1 MPVSLPT
8 EIPSPAQF
16 DFYERWLWQWSNT
29 RVATGSEI
37 NALDPL
43 DHLTD
48 GSEKVG
54 LLVGGSLTD
63 EFDSV
68 PAAVGEVRLLAGWL
82 TPSVVEPVYVLVL
95 RELSEGW
102 KLIVP
107 FSKFTVP
114 AIPEELLLYRP
125 ESGDPRA
132 GGPTSVSC
140 PWNAAAVPDS
150 ALKQSWLAGVC
161 EEEGLVDVAE
171 LFDAIQQS
179 KLLPPRLA
187 DRVGSAVSLLSG
199 DPRHE
204 YLAGEVSVL
213 SELVREAFR
222 VAGGV
227 GSPISPLL
235 LVRIP
240 RKVIRGLNLDD
251 APASQVRL
259 AAAAG
264 DPAVSDWSARFTVH
278 RSGSSLELLCVIRSD
293 GGTAVMHLYVLDSDG
308 EPSIALDGTHM
319 IGDHGGAVAVVK
331 DASAAVPAEAVQ
343 NGFGLRLPDG
353 ISLSILPK

>member
-8 EIPSPAQF
+8 EIPGPAQF

-29 RVATGSEI
+29 QVAPGSELS
-37 NALDPL
+37 ALDPL
-43 DHLTD
+43 ADLAD
-48 GSEKVG
+48 ESEKAG
-54 LLVGGSLTD
+54 LQVGGSLAD

-68 PAAVGEVRLLAGWL
+68 PATVGEVRLLAGWL

-95 RELSEGW
+95 RELSDGW

-114 AIPEELLLYRP
+114 ATPEELLLYRS
-125 ESGDPRA
+125 ESSDPRA

-140 PWNAAAVPDS
+140 AWNAAAVPDS
-150 ALKQSWLAGVC
+150 ALKQSWLAGLC
-161 EEEGLVDVAE
+161 EEEVLVDVAE

-187 DRVGSAVSLLSG
+187 DRVGSGLSLLSG

-222 VAGGV
+222 VAGDL
-227 GSPISPLL
+227 GSPVAPLL
-235 LVRIP
+235 LVRIS
-240 RKVIRGLNLDD
+240 REVIRGRNLDD

-264 DPAVSDWSARFTVH
+264 DASVSDWSARFTVH
-278 RSGSSLELLCVIRSD
+278 RGGSSLEILCVIRPD
-293 GGTAVMHLYVLDSDG
+293 GGTALMHIYVLDSDG
-308 EPSIALDGTHM
+308 EPSVALDGTHM

-331 DASAAVPAEAVQ
+331 DAHASVPAEAVQ

-353 ISLSILPK
+353 TSLSILPR

>member
-8 EIPSPAQF
+8 EIPGPAQF
-16 DFYERWLWQWSNT
+16 DFYERWLLQWSSTHGAPVSEINT
-29 RVATGSEI
+29 LDHLASGSEI
-37 NALDPL
+37 
-43 DHLTD
+43 
-48 GSEKVG
+48 GG
-54 LLVGGSLTD
+54 LPVASSLTD
-63 EFDSV
+63 EFDSA
-68 PAAVGEVRLLAGWL
+68 PAAVGEVRLLAASL
-82 TPSVVEPVYVLVL
+82 TPSVVEPVYILVL
-95 RELSEGW
+95 RDLSEGW
-102 KLIVP
+102 KLVVP

-161 EEEGLVDVAE
+161 EEEVLVDVAE
-171 LFDAIQQS
+171 LFDASQQS

-264 DPAVSDWSARFTVH
+264 EAAVSDWSARFTVH
-278 RSGSSLELLCVIRSD
+278 RSGSSLEMLCVIRSD

-308 EPSIALDGTHM
+308 EPSVALDGTHM

-331 DASAAVPAEAVQ
+331 DASAAVPAEAVH

>member
-8 EIPSPAQF
+8 EIPGPAQF
-16 DFYERWLWQWSNT
+16 DFYERWLSQWSST
-29 RVATGSEI
+29 RVAPGAEI
-37 NALDPL
+37 NARDPL
-43 DHLTD
+43 DCFAD
-48 GSEKVG
+48 RSKNAG
-54 LLVGGSLTD
+54 LRADDSLTD
-63 EFDSV
+63 EFDSA

-82 TPSVVEPVYVLVL
+82 TPSVLEPVYVLVL

-114 AIPEELLLYRP
+114 ATPEELLLYRS

-140 PWNAAAVPDS
+140 AWNAAAVPDS
-150 ALKQSWLAGVC
+150 ALKQSWLAGLC
-161 EEEGLVDVAE
+161 EEEVLVDVAE

-187 DRVGSAVSLLSG
+187 DRVGSALSLLSG

-240 RKVIRGLNLDD
+240 REVIRGLNVDD

-264 DPAVSDWSARFTVH
+264 EAAVSDWSARFTVH
-278 RSGSSLELLCVIRSD
+278 RGGSSLEILCVIRPD
-293 GGTAVMHLYVLDSDG
+293 GGTALMHIYVLDSDG
-308 EPSIALDGTHM
+308 EPFVALDGTHM

-331 DASAAVPAEAVQ
+331 DAHASVPAEAVQ

-353 ISLSILPK
+353 TSLSILPK